1 MNGAV
6 ISSSII
12 GDKDPMWDEAYGN
25 DVSTCLAFS
34 YSQLFKRLIILC
46 PLLIPTHHR
55 ITLYKAEEEVVV
67 EAGGDRVGEIE
78 SPESLVGTGGI
89 KASDF

>member
-1 MNGAV
+1 MCTV
-6 ISSSII
+6 LDS
-12 GDKDPMWDEAYGN
+12 
-25 DVSTCLAFS
+25 CL
-34 YSQLFKRLIILC
+34 LILYPLATHYILC